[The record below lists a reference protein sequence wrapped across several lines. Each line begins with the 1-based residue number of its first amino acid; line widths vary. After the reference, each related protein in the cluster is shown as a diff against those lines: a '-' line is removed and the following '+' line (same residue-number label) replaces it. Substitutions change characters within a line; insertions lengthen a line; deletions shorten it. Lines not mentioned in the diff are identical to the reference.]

1 MKIVIE
7 GTAEE
12 ISRFYEKALHCEETQ
27 EALREYMDK
36 RKVMLDRM
44 TSEAVE
50 QMETEKKE
58 G

>member
-7 GTAEE
+7 GTADE

-44 TSEAVE
+44 KSEAGDHLASC
-50 QMETEKKE
+50 TRS
-58 G
+58 